1 MKVGNGG
8 TCHPVGEGEL
18 IFCEEKTG
26 IAIKMTM
33 LIVPGFAK
41 NILSIKRLLVMG
53 YGVEAKGKQM
63 IIRNHEGKTLFTCD
77 QEANGMFYLSGRHL
91 KTAGIFNMEETEWL
105 DPLLES
111 VDAEGRT
118 KATQEKQVLP
128 KRWKSTRPTMIR
140 DTRQRC

>member
-1 MKVGNGG
+1 
-8 TCHPVGEGEL
+8 
-18 IFCEEKTG
+18 
-26 IAIKMTM
+26 
-33 LIVPGFAK
+33 
-41 NILSIKRLLVMG
+41 
-53 YGVEAKGKQM
+53 
-63 IIRNHEGKTLFTCD
+63 
-77 QEANGMFYLSGRHL
+77 
-91 KTAGIFNMEETEWL
+91 MEETEWL